1 MVGERDALRLDQFL
15 VRHLTGCSRRQAR
28 LAIEAGISWFW
39 RPLVG
44 AQGDVLG
51 VDRYGESAPA
61 PAVFKYLGF
70 TLENVLEKLSAVLK

>member
-1 MVGERDALRLDQFL
+1 MPCVERFMKQDAKYRDQVL
-15 VRHLTGCSRRQAR
+15 PAKLNRR

-44 AQGDVLG
+44 PQGDVLG

-70 TLENVLEKLSAVLK
+70 TLENVLEKLAKLL